1 MIIYRSPQS
10 TITLGITMPL
20 RGMCGLAF
28 KNPERLIDIEEDM
41 LRLFMQTEDCIAHI
55 SSLPLDDINE
65 VLTAKERR
73 KIFMDPQRGDLLKGK
88 DYSKLRVSPNS
99 PLAAQIIEDKVIDML
114 IFLTFR
120 YTKAFATWKSK
131 NPPDTIESY
140 ALHVAN
146 AKRGDGDASAT
157 AGSRRSQSVRF
168 EGTERT
174 GTVDQTAAGSHHASH
189 SMMRNKRKRAQNH
202 VLQRMTRLLKTLL
215 YEMHS
220 YSTPMAPY
228 VKEVIEY
235 VVRLYVGEEYALGS
249 D

>member
-1 MIIYRSPQS
+1 
-10 TITLGITMPL
+10 
-20 RGMCGLAF
+20 
-28 KNPERLIDIEEDM
+28 
-41 LRLFMQTEDCIAHI
+41 
-55 SSLPLDDINE
+55 
-65 VLTAKERR
+65 
-73 KIFMDPQRGDLLKGK
+73 
-88 DYSKLRVSPNS
+88 
-99 PLAAQIIEDKVIDML
+99 ML

-120 YTKAFATWKSK
+120 YTKAFSEWKSK
-131 NPPDTIESY
+131 NPPDAIESY

-174 GTVDQTAAGSHHASH
+174 GTVDQTGAGSQHASQ
-189 SMMRNKRKRAQNH
+189 SMMKKNRKKALNH